1 MRVAFVTQALDSE
14 HGSLAQTLDLVDALA
29 ARTEEL
35 IVLAR
40 ESRATGLPVNV
51 SVRLFDASSKPGRGL
66 AFERA
71 FASTHAD
78 AVFVHMVPTFLVL
91 AAPLAKVRRTPLLL
105 WYTHWNASRSL
116 KIATAL
122 CDAALSVDPRSYPL
136 DSPKVR
142 GIGHA
147 IDVETFTGEP
157 PAPHDGPLR
166 LLWVG
171 RYAPWKGV
179 PTLLAALELAFADGL
194 DATLELR
201 GAELTD
207 AERAHRRDLEAT
219 VTASRALGERVRF
232 EPSVPRSE
240 VPALLRAADVFVS
253 PIEPRAGATLDKAVY
268 EAAACAR
275 PVVSSNPALEGFL
288 DDLPLAV
295 RVPPR
300 DPQALARALL
310 DVAGAPAAARADT
323 GAELRRRVVAGH
335 SLDSWADA
343 VIRTVAGLQSRHG

>member
-1 MRVAFVTQALDSE
+1 MRLAFATQALDPA
-14 HGSLAQTLDLVDALA
+14 HGALAQTLDVIDALA
-29 ARTEEL
+29 SRCDEL
-35 IVLAR
+35 VVLCGR
-40 ESRATGLPVNV
+40 SRVDRLPPNVHVKSFESG
-51 SVRLFDASSKPGRGL
+51 SKLGRGL

-71 FASTHAD
+71 FATTHTD
-78 AVFVHMVPTFLVL
+78 AVLAHMVPTFLVL
-91 AAPLAKVRRTPLLL
+91 AAPLAKLRRMPLLL

-122 CDAALSVDPRSYPL
+122 CDAALSVDRRSFPL

-147 IDVETFTGEP
+147 IDVETFSGEP
-157 PAPHDGPLR
+157 PTPHDGPLR
-166 LLWVG
+166 LLWIG

-179 PTLLAALELAFADGL
+179 ATLLDALELAFADGL
-194 DATLELR
+194 DATVELR

-207 AERAHRRDLEAT
+207 DEREHRRRLEAT
-219 VTASRALGERVRF
+219 VTASPALGERVRF
-232 EPSVPRSE
+232 EPSVPRSD
-240 VPALLRAADVFVS
+240 VPALLRAADVVVS

-288 DDLPLAV
+288 DDLPLPV

-300 DPQALARALL
+300 DPQALARALVG
-310 DVAGAPAAARADT
+310 VAAASPAARAET

-343 VIRTVAGLQSRHG
+343 VIATVAGLQSRHG